1 MENQGTGTPPP
12 RPPPP
17 TASGPP
23 PPYGDPQAG
32 PCPGGQPGMLGQCDA
47 PPPYAP
53 APYQG
58 GYPPPGGYMPQDPPQ
73 GYAQGPPQ
81 GFHLSSPPQ
90 LYPDISQLPQPEA
103 GTVPLPPHGNSMNA
117 LRSSL
122 LQHPSACPLES
133 LDLGPDLGLDLAPTA
148 PPELPP
154 SYEESLAPSHHLDLL
169 GGVTTGHNYYC
180 REPLTLPGSSLALVN
195 TANPSSYDKA
205 ASCTNSGSKPD
216 AFSNGGQEIRNGNLP
231 IDPRGPQPGFG
242 PNVAP
247 PVGAPG
253 VPPSPT
259 APSRVPVRP
268 APCPPIHI
276 PSAPSSG
283 LDQPPWWANLRDG
296 EAPPSCVISW
306 KGAEGLKIYFI
317 QEEGHVV
324 SPKKPLGLTLY
335 KKIKGRSD
343 VVEESLLGM
352 IEVAGCWRLR
362 LHGKDSFCLHTFND
376 TYIFLDDSTCPSKSG
391 RIVIMELPQ
400 DVSKTMRS
408 DLLALLQEMADLRE
422 EQEGVVDKI
431 TTNVGAVYEDITKK
445 INLAV
450 KDAVPGA
457 HKSTKWIRKGTG
469 SLVRMGGNLVSK
481 GLHMIADH
489 APASQPE
496 KEEESPIHSALLE
509 GLRKFQR
516 DLESKMITYVD

>member
-1 MENQGTGTPPP
+1 
-12 RPPPP
+12 
-17 TASGPP
+17 
-23 PPYGDPQAG
+23 
-32 PCPGGQPGMLGQCDA
+32 
-47 PPPYAP
+47 
-53 APYQG
+53 
-58 GYPPPGGYMPQDPPQ
+58 
-73 GYAQGPPQ
+73 
-81 GFHLSSPPQ
+81 
-90 LYPDISQLPQPEA
+90 
-103 GTVPLPPHGNSMNA
+103 MNA

-122 LQHPSACPLES
+122 LQHPSARPLGS
-133 LDLGPDLGLDLAPTA
+133 LDLGPTA

-154 SYEESLAPSHHLDLL
+154 SYEESIAPSHQLDLH
-169 GGVTTGHNYYC
+169 GGVTTIYNYYPSS
-180 REPLTLPGSSLALVN
+180 RQPLNFPGASFALVD
-195 TANPSSYDKA
+195 TANPSSYGKA
-205 ASCTNSGSKPD
+205 ASCTNNSSKPG
-216 AFSNGGQEIRNGNLP
+216 AYSSGGQEIRNRNLP
-231 IDPRGPQPGFG
+231 IDPRGPQPSFG

-247 PVGAPG
+247 PV

-259 APSRVPVRP
+259 ASSRVPVRP
-268 APCPPIHI
+268 APCPPVHV

-283 LDQPPWWANLRDG
+283 LDQPPWWAALRDG

-306 KGAEGLKIYFI
+306 KGGDGLKLYFI

-324 SPKKPLGLTLY
+324 SPKKPLGLTVY
-335 KKIKGRSD
+335 KKIKGRGD

-352 IEVAGCWRLR
+352 IEVVGCWRLR

-391 RIVIMELPQ
+391 RIVILELPQ

-408 DLLALLQEMADLRE
+408 DLLALLQEMTDLRE

-431 TTNVGAVYEDITKK
+431 TTNVGA
-445 INLAV
+445 
-450 KDAVPGA
+450 
-457 HKSTKWIRKGTG
+457 
-469 SLVRMGGNLVSK
+469 VRMGGNLVSK

-516 DLESKMITYVD
+516 DLENKMITYVD

>member
-58 GYPPPGGYMPQDPPQ
+58 GYPPPGGYMPQGPPQ

-103 GTVPLPPHGNSMNA
+103 V
-117 LRSSL
+117 
-122 LQHPSACPLES
+122 
-133 LDLGPDLGLDLAPTA
+133 
-148 PPELPP
+148 
-154 SYEESLAPSHHLDLL
+154 
-169 GGVTTGHNYYC
+169 
-180 REPLTLPGSSLALVN
+180 
-195 TANPSSYDKA
+195 
-205 ASCTNSGSKPD
+205 
-216 AFSNGGQEIRNGNLP
+216 P

>member
-1 MENQGTGTPPP
+1 
-12 RPPPP
+12 
-17 TASGPP
+17 
-23 PPYGDPQAG
+23 
-32 PCPGGQPGMLGQCDA
+32 
-47 PPPYAP
+47 
-53 APYQG
+53 
-58 GYPPPGGYMPQDPPQ
+58 
-73 GYAQGPPQ
+73 
-81 GFHLSSPPQ
+81 
-90 LYPDISQLPQPEA
+90 
-103 GTVPLPPHGNSMNA
+103 MNA

-122 LQHPSACPLES
+122 LQHPSARPLGS
-133 LDLGPDLGLDLAPTA
+133 LDLGPTA

-154 SYEESLAPSHHLDLL
+154 SYEESIAPSHQLDLH
-169 GGVTTGHNYYC
+169 GGVTTIYNYYPSS
-180 REPLTLPGSSLALVN
+180 RQPLNFPGASFALVD
-195 TANPSSYDKA
+195 TANPSSYGKA
-205 ASCTNSGSKPD
+205 ASCTNNSSKPG
-216 AFSNGGQEIRNGNLP
+216 AYSSGGQEIRNRNLP
-231 IDPRGPQPGFG
+231 IDPRGPQPSFG

-247 PVGAPG
+247 PV

-259 APSRVPVRP
+259 ASSRVPVRP
-268 APCPPIHI
+268 APCPPVHV

-283 LDQPPWWANLRDG
+283 LDQPPWWAALRDG

-306 KGAEGLKIYFI
+306 KGGDGLKLYFI

-324 SPKKPLGLTLY
+324 SPKKPLGLTVY
-335 KKIKGRSD
+335 KKIKGRGD

-352 IEVAGCWRLR
+352 IEVVGCWRLR

-376 TYIFLDDSTCPSKSG
+376 TYIFLDDSTCPR
-391 RIVIMELPQ
+391 RIVILELPQ

-408 DLLALLQEMADLRE
+408 DLLALLQEMTDLRE

-450 KDAVPGA
+450 KDVVPGA

-516 DLESKMITYVD
+516 DLENKMITYVD

>member
-1 MENQGTGTPPP
+1 MKMENQGTGTPPA

-23 PPYGDPQAG
+23 PPYGDPLVG
-32 PCPGGQPGMLGQCDA
+32 PCPGNQPGMPGQCDA

-53 APYQG
+53 APYEG
-58 GYPPPGGYMPQDPPQ
+58 GYPTAAGYMPPGPPQ
-73 GYAQGPPQ
+73 GYAQGPPPQ
-81 GFHLSSPPQ
+81 GFHLNSPPQ

-103 GTVPLPPHGNSMNA
+103 V
-117 LRSSL
+117 
-122 LQHPSACPLES
+122 
-133 LDLGPDLGLDLAPTA
+133 
-148 PPELPP
+148 
-154 SYEESLAPSHHLDLL
+154 
-169 GGVTTGHNYYC
+169 
-180 REPLTLPGSSLALVN
+180 
-195 TANPSSYDKA
+195 
-205 ASCTNSGSKPD
+205 
-216 AFSNGGQEIRNGNLP
+216 P
-231 IDPRGPQPGFG
+231 IDPRGPQPSFG

-247 PVGAPG
+247 PV

-259 APSRVPVRP
+259 ASSRVPVRP
-268 APCPPIHI
+268 APCPPVHV

-283 LDQPPWWANLRDG
+283 LDQPPWWAALRDG

-306 KGAEGLKIYFI
+306 KGGDGLKLYFI

-324 SPKKPLGLTLY
+324 SPKKPLGLTVY
-335 KKIKGRSD
+335 KKIKGRGD

-352 IEVAGCWRLR
+352 IEVVGCWRLR

-391 RIVIMELPQ
+391 RIVILELPQ

-408 DLLALLQEMADLRE
+408 DLLALLQEMTDLRE

-450 KDAVPGA
+450 KDVVPGA

-516 DLESKMITYVD
+516 DLENKMITYVD